1 MCGMWKILPDFCQEP
16 LVGRFS
22 EKPRAFQL
30 LLKMIR
36 FFFFFLFF
44 LFCCSCFWFFCLV
57 WFGFFFFGHSW
68 ENFTFFKE
76 DRSAGWEG
84 RHPVCDLS
92 LPIGARPADT
102 AHVSP
107 LGQWENTQL
116 KSVAGYVVIDSWST
130 VSIIV
135 SCPEAAKEAPL
146 IGHFPVPAAGY

>member
-1 MCGMWKILPDFCQEP
+1 MFCFVVVVFDF
-16 LVGRFS
+16 F
-22 EKPRAFQL
+22 
-30 LLKMIR
+30 
-36 FFFFFLFF
+36 
-44 LFCCSCFWFFCLV
+44 V
-57 WFGFFFFGHSW
+57 WFGLGSFFFGHSW

-116 KSVAGYVVIDSWST
+116 KSVAGYVVIDS
-130 VSIIV
+130 
-135 SCPEAAKEAPL
+135 
-146 IGHFPVPAAGY
+146 